1 MSQYHTPVL
10 LKESVGLLG
19 IDPAGTYVDLTFGG
33 GGHSRRILEELGP
46 EGRLYAFDQDRDTLA
61 NAPADGRFHYV
72 ESNFRFLRGALRL
85 RGVTEADGILADLG
99 VSSHHFDAV
108 ERGFSFR
115 GEAPLDMR
123 MNQRGGLT
131 AAKVV
136 NSYPAQTL
144 TQLLGDWGE
153 LDTPWK
159 VANCIVR
166 ARETAPIQTTAQ
178 LVEAVRPCTPKK
190 DESKFLTKLF
200 QALRI
205 EVNGEMEALKM
216 ALEQSLRVLRPGGR
230 MIYVVPGAEHLY
242 QMKAVLYD
250 TPYKNPV
257 QEVAY
262 PGFRA
267 IGEREVQGT
276 ITVPHDQLEALFAMT
291 PYYWKTPRDGAA
303 RLAALPE
310 LTTDIAFRFLLFEKL

>member
-10 LKESVGLLG
+10 LEESVGLLG

-46 EGRLYAFDQDRDTLA
+46 EGRLYAFDQYR
-61 NAPADGRFHYV
+61 
-72 ESNFRFLRGALRL
+72 
-85 RGVTEADGILADLG
+85 DGILADLG

-230 MIYVVPGAEHLY
+230 LVVISYHSLEDRLVKNFLRSGNFAGAVEKDFYGRALTPFEILTRKAVVPSDEELERNPRSRSAKLRA
-242 QMKAVLYD
+242 AV
-250 TPYKNPV
+250 K
-257 QEVAY
+257 
-262 PGFRA
+262 R
-267 IGEREVQGT
+267 
-276 ITVPHDQLEALFAMT
+276 
-291 PYYWKTPRDGAA
+291 
-303 RLAALPE
+303 
-310 LTTDIAFRFLLFEKL
+310 

>member
-10 LKESVGLLG
+10 LEESVGLLG

-61 NAPADGRFHYV
+61 NAPTDGRFHYV
-72 ESNFRFLRGALRL
+72 EKQFPVPARSPQAARGNRGRRHTGRPGSLVAPFRRRGTGFFVPGRGAAGHAHEPAGR
-85 RGVTEADGILADLG
+85 ADGGEGRQQLPGPDAD
-99 VSSHHFDAV
+99 
-108 ERGFSFR
+108 
-115 GEAPLDMR
+115 
-123 MNQRGGLT
+123 
-131 AAKVV
+131 AA
-136 NSYPAQTL
+136 A
-144 TQLLGDWGE
+144 GDWGE

-230 MIYVVPGAEHLY
+230 LVVISYHSLEDRLVKNFLRSGNFAGAVEKDFYGRALTPFEILTRKAVVPSDEELERNPRSRSAKLRA
-242 QMKAVLYD
+242 AV
-250 TPYKNPV
+250 K
-257 QEVAY
+257 
-262 PGFRA
+262 R
-267 IGEREVQGT
+267 
-276 ITVPHDQLEALFAMT
+276 
-291 PYYWKTPRDGAA
+291 
-303 RLAALPE
+303 
-310 LTTDIAFRFLLFEKL
+310 